1 MGEIMPKKVL
11 QGTVVSSKGDKS
23 VTVKVE
29 RRYSHPKYGKTVSVF
44 KKYAAHDPENRFSEG
59 EVVQIIESR
68 PISKTK
74 KWHVVYE

>member
-1 MGEIMPKKVL
+1 MPKKIL
-11 QGTVVSSKGDKS
+11 QGIVISNKPDKTVIL
-23 VTVKVE
+23 KVE

-44 KKYAAHDPENRFSEG
+44 KKYTAHDPENRFKEHDI
-59 EVVQIIESR
+59 VKIVESR

>member
-1 MGEIMPKKVL
+1 MPKKVL
-11 QGTVVSSKGDKS
+11 QGLVVSSKGDKS
-23 VTVKVE
+23 IVVKVE

-44 KKYAAHDPENRFSEG
+44 KKYAAHDPENRFNEG
-59 EVVQIIESR
+59 DIAKIIESR